1 MGRYYNGDI
10 EGKFWFALQGSDAP
24 SRFGGLTELS
34 FSFDED
40 DIDGVKEELKRI
52 EDKTPMDKIAKYFE
66 TNTGWNEQ
74 TILDQGFTVANL
86 SDYADHEIGTRILK
100 CIEQNAQCN
109 FWGQL

>member
-1 MGRYYNGDI
+1 
-10 EGKFWFALQGSDAP
+10 
-24 SRFGGLTELS
+24 
-34 FSFDED
+34 
-40 DIDGVKEELKRI
+40 
-52 EDKTPMDKIAKYFE
+52 MDKIAKYFE

-74 TILDQGFTVANL
+74 KILDQGFTVANL